1 MDPMR
6 CEIDDLTLMDA
17 ENSVRAPRAKQ
28 RQVGERAEATIAHEY
43 IAFAEPGM
51 NLCDAGHIVS
61 AQRCGH
67 DLCEHSCPNVKQR
80 QKMGHGET
88 AAWLL
93 DARLAKV
100 FLKFR
105 NIGHGKSGT
114 IGDEHAVPMPGSG
127 FVDLGFEPL
136 GNSTE

>member
-1 MDPMR
+1 MDPMG

-17 ENSVRAPRAKQ
+17 EDSVRTSRPKQ
-28 RQVGERAEATIAHEY
+28 RQVGERAEATIAQEY

-67 DLCEHSCPNVKQR
+67 DFCEHSRANVKQR

-93 DARLAKV
+93 DARPETSVV
-100 FLKFR
+100 FLLSRRFLR
-105 NIGHGKSGT
+105 KSSKT
-114 IGDEHAVPMPGSG
+114 SCV
-127 FVDLGFEPL
+127 
-136 GNSTE
+136 